1 MARMKRLTTPKFW
14 RISKKASKW
23 AVSTRPGPH
32 RKMDSIPI
40 QVALRDI
47 LHLVETGKE
56 AQTTLKHRQVL
67 VDGRVIK
74 DHAFPLGLMD
84 VVAIPKISKF
94 YRIITSKDGL
104 KIIEIDGKEANKK
117 LCKIN
122 GKRTLRGGKVQLNLH
137 DGRNILLAKPEAS
150 ASYNTGD
157 SVLLELPGQKVV
169 EHVALEK
176 GTMILVFEGKDKG
189 HVGKV
194 KEIVV
199 TKSKEP
205 NKIIFESD
213 GSENET
219 IIDHVIV
226 VGKNKARGDDW

>member
-56 AQTTLKHRQVL
+56 AQTTLKHRLVL

-84 VVAIPKISKF
+84 AVAIPKINKF
-94 YRIITSKDGL
+94 YRIITSKYGL
-104 KIIEIDGKEANKK
+104 ELLEIDGKEANKK
-117 LCKIN
+117 LCKID
-122 GKRTLRGGKVQLNLH
+122 GKRMLRGGKVQLNLH
-137 DGRNILLAKPEAS
+137 DGRNILVEKSGET
-150 ASYNTGD
+150 YRTGD
-157 SVLLELPGQKVV
+157 SVLLEMPGQKII
-169 EHVALEK
+169 EHIALEK

-189 HVGKV
+189 HIGKV

-213 GSENET
+213 GAEDET
-219 IIDHVIV
+219 ITDHIIV
-226 VGKNKARGDDW
+226 VGKTKPVVTIGGK